1 MKKFPNLKLGFILN
15 KVLVCFYVLGG
26 GAHTHKKEM
35 TGEGL
40 LSIDFVVLPQGRE
53 RKKKERN
60 KQKIEERGKKNL
72 EPLPMGSIYV
82 HNSTPIIFLST
93 SQSYI
98 LFSKLSN
105 QIESLFFLKKMGF
118 KQKKIFIRNRHFVRL
133 EHHLVRNK
141 V

>member
-1 MKKFPNLKLGFILN
+1 
-15 KVLVCFYVLGG
+15 
-26 GAHTHKKEM
+26 
-35 TGEGL
+35 
-40 LSIDFVVLPQGRE
+40 
-53 RKKKERN
+53 
-60 KQKIEERGKKNL
+60 
-72 EPLPMGSIYV
+72 MGSIYV

>member
-1 MKKFPNLKLGFILN
+1 
-15 KVLVCFYVLGG
+15 
-26 GAHTHKKEM
+26 
-35 TGEGL
+35 
-40 LSIDFVVLPQGRE
+40 
-53 RKKKERN
+53 
-60 KQKIEERGKKNL
+60 
-72 EPLPMGSIYV
+72 MGSIYV

-105 QIESLFFLKKMGF
+105 QIESLFLLKKWDLNK
-118 KQKKIFIRNRHFVRL
+118 KQIFIRNRHFVRL

>member
-1 MKKFPNLKLGFILN
+1 MFLCLGRRST
-15 KVLVCFYVLGG
+15 
-26 GAHTHKKEM
+26 HTQKRND
-35 TGEGL
+35 GRGVVVYRFRGL
-40 LSIDFVVLPQGRE
+40 ATRERE

-105 QIESLFFLKKMGF
+105 QIESLFLLKKWDLNK
-118 KQKKIFIRNRHFVRL
+118 KQIFIRNRHFVRL